1 MTQGSFK
8 TFVPFRRDLQTPC
21 LLFCKWEQCGHCH
34 DMAPHVRKAQ
44 MALKKSNVPVYAV
57 DAEEH
62 SKVVDTFKVTG
73 FPELFFL
80 GKDRRLRKYK
90 GPRTAEG
97 IVAFA
102 RANMDN

>member
-1 MTQGSFK
+1 MS
-8 TFVPFRRDLQTPC
+8 
-21 LLFCKWEQCGHCH
+21 
-34 DMAPHVRKAQ
+34 PHVKKAQ
-44 MALKKSNVPVYAV
+44 MVLKKTVPVYAV

-62 SKVVDTFKVTG
+62 AKVIDTFKVTG

-97 IVAFA
+97 ILAFA
-102 RANMDN
+102 RSNMKN

>member
-1 MTQGSFK
+1 MAQDSFK
-8 TFVPFRRDLQTPC
+8 SFIPFRRDLQTPC
-21 LLFCKWEQCGHCH
+21 LLFCKWSECGHCH

-44 MALKKSNVPVYAV
+44 IVLKKSVPVYAV

-62 SKVVDTFKVTG
+62 SKVINTFKVTG

-97 IVAFA
+97 IIAFA
-102 RANMDN
+102 RANMKN

>member
-8 TFVPFRRDLQTPC
+8 TFLPFRRDLQTPC
-21 LLFCKWEQCGHCH
+21 LLFCKWENCGHCH
-34 DMAPHVRKAQ
+34 DMAPHVKKAQ
-44 MALKKSNVPVYAV
+44 MVLKKAGVPVYAV

-62 SKVVDTFKVTG
+62 AKVIDTFKVTG

-90 GPRTAEG
+90 GSRTAEG
-97 IVAFA
+97 IIAFA
-102 RANMDN
+102 RTNMKN

>member
-1 MTQGSFK
+1 M
-8 TFVPFRRDLQTPC
+8 V
-21 LLFCKWEQCGHCH
+21 
-34 DMAPHVRKAQ
+34 
-44 MALKKSNVPVYAV
+44 LKKSVPVYAV

-62 SKVVDTFKVTG
+62 AKVINTFKVTG

-90 GPRTAEG
+90 GSRTAEG

-102 RANMDN
+102 RANMKN

>member
-1 MTQGSFK
+1 
-8 TFVPFRRDLQTPC
+8 
-21 LLFCKWEQCGHCH
+21 
-34 DMAPHVRKAQ
+34 MAPHVRKAQ
-44 MALKKSNVPVYAV
+44 VVLKKSVPVYAV

-62 SKVVDTFKVTG
+62 AKVIDTFKVTG

-97 IVAFA
+97 IIAFT
-102 RANMDN
+102 RANLQK

>member
-1 MTQGSFK
+1 MTQGSFE
-8 TFVPFRRDLQTPC
+8 TFLPFRRDLKTPC
-21 LLFCKWEQCGHCH
+21 LLFCKWEDCHHCH
-34 DMAPHVRKAQ
+34 QFAPHVKKAQ
-44 MALKKSNVPVYAV
+44 MVLKKSVPVYAV

-62 SKVVDTFKVTG
+62 AKVITTFKVTG

-97 IVAFA
+97 ILAFT
-102 RANMDN
+102 RDNLKK

>member
-1 MTQGSFK
+1 
-8 TFVPFRRDLQTPC
+8 
-21 LLFCKWEQCGHCH
+21 
-34 DMAPHVRKAQ
+34 MAPHVKKAQ
-44 MALKKSNVPVYAV
+44 AMLKKLRVPVYAV

>member
-1 MTQGSFK
+1 MAQDSFK
-8 TFVPFRRDLQTPC
+8 SFLPFRRDLQTPC
-21 LLFCKWEQCGHCH
+21 LLFCKWEECYHCH
-34 DMAPHVRKAQ
+34 QMAPHVKKAHA
-44 MALKKSNVPVYAV
+44 MLKKSNVPVYAV

-62 SKVVDTFKVTG
+62 SKVINTFKVTG

-97 IVAFA
+97 IIAFA
-102 RANMDN
+102 RANMKN

>member
-1 MTQGSFK
+1 
-8 TFVPFRRDLQTPC
+8 
-21 LLFCKWEQCGHCH
+21 
-34 DMAPHVRKAQ
+34 MAPHVRKAQ
-44 MALKKSNVPVYAV
+44 VVLKKSVPVYAV

-62 SKVVDTFKVTG
+62 AKVIDTFKVTG

-97 IVAFA
+97 ILAFA
-102 RANMDN
+102 RSNMKN

>member
-21 LLFCKWEQCGHCH
+21 LLFCKWSECGHCH

-44 MALKKSNVPVYAV
+44 IVLKKSQVPVYAV

-62 SKVVDTFKVTG
+62 SKVINTFKVTG

-97 IVAFA
+97 IIAFA
-102 RANMDN
+102 RANMKN